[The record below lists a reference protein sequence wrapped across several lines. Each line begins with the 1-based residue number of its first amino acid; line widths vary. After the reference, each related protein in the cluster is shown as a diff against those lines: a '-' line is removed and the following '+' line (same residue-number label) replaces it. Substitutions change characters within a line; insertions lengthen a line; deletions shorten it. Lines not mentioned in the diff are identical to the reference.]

1 MKHDVTIEIPKGSRV
16 KYEVDHETGRVRLDR
31 VLFTSMQYPTH
42 YGFFENTLGE
52 DGDPLDALVLLQDF
66 DLYPGVIVESRP
78 IGVFNMTDDGGGD
91 AKVLCVPADPRFD
104 HIQEISDVSEFLIK
118 EIEHFFTRYKD
129 LEPGKW
135 VKAEGW
141 ADRAAAVVNGWVPDA
156 ERIGPQSPGT
166 RRRNEKLALD

>member
-42 YGFFENTLGE
+42 YGYFENTLGE

-66 DLYPGVIVESRP
+66 DLHPGVIVESRP

-91 AKVLCVPADPRFD
+91 AKILCVPVDARFD
-104 HIQEISDVSEFLIK
+104 HIQEVTDVSDFLIK
-118 EIEHFFTRYKD
+118 EIEHFFRVYKD
-129 LEPGKW
+129 LEGTHTETRGF
-135 VKAEGW
+135 EG
-141 ADRAAAVVNGWVPDA
+141 AAAARAAIVRAMATYEEQFGG
-156 ERIGPQSPGT
+156 ER
-166 RRRNEKLALD
+166 

>member
-66 DLYPGVIVESRP
+66 DLHPGVIVE
-78 IGVFNMTDDGGGD
+78 
-91 AKVLCVPADPRFD
+91 VPP
-104 HIQEISDVSEFLIK
+104 
-118 EIEHFFTRYKD
+118 
-129 LEPGKW
+129 
-135 VKAEGW
+135 
-141 ADRAAAVVNGWVPDA
+141 DRRLQHD
-156 ERIGPQSPGT
+156 
-166 RRRNEKLALD
+166 RRRRRRRQGPLRPGRRPV

>member
-42 YGFFENTLGE
+42 YGYFEDTLGE

-78 IGVFNMTDDGGGD
+78 IGVFNMTDD
-91 AKVLCVPADPRFD
+91 
-104 HIQEISDVSEFLIK
+104 
-118 EIEHFFTRYKD
+118 
-129 LEPGKW
+129 
-135 VKAEGW
+135 
-141 ADRAAAVVNGWVPDA
+141 
-156 ERIGPQSPGT
+156 
-166 RRRNEKLALD
+166 

>member
-91 AKVLCVPADPRFD
+91 AKVIAVPAGDPRWN
-104 HIQEISDVSEFLIK
+104 HIQDVEDIPEFTRK
-118 EIEHFFTRYKD
+118 EIEHFFEHYKD
-129 LEPGKW
+129 LEERKW
-135 VKAEGW
+135 VKIIGWGNVDDAKRLIVEGI
-141 ADRAAAVVNGWVPDA
+141 ARAKAG
-156 ERIGPQSPGT
+156 SP
-166 RRRNEKLALD
+166 

>member
-66 DLYPGVIVESRP
+66 DLHPGVIVESRP

-91 AKVLCVPADPRFD
+91 AKLICVPADKRFD
-104 HIQEISDVSEFLIK
+104 HIQEFEDLDGWLVK
-118 EIEHFFTRYKD
+118 EIEHFFLRYKD

-135 VKAEGW
+135 VKLA
-141 ADRAAAVVNGWVPDA
+141 GWVGAEEAKREIVDA
-156 ERIGPQSPGT
+156 AKRFAKST
-166 RRRNEKLALD
+166 RKRKA